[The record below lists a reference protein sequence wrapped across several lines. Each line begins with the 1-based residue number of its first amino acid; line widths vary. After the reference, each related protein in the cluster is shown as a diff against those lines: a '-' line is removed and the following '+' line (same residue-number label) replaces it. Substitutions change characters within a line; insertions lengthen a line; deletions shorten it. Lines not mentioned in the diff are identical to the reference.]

1 MGPGL
6 IEIANV
12 VGEHCE
18 QMALAQDDDVIETL
32 PAYAA
37 EEALT
42 GGIHIWRAHGGL
54 DDPRSEGLGSEIE
67 FGAELAVPIADDELG
82 PDAERRSIAELLR
95 RPLLG
100 GSPCRRDVH
109 DFARPDIDDEKGED
123 WPKPDVVGLDEVAR
137 PDVPGVVFEER
148 CPPLTGRARLH
159 TPLEIFLDRALR
171 DTDAELEQFAT
182 DALRAPKAIF
192 AGHATDELDRVD
204 RNAGPRF
211 LMSRPPAPEHLKS
224 LPMPAQDRLGLH
236 QKHRFAPSAGDRA

>member
-1 MGPGL
+1 MRPGV

-18 QMALAQDDDVIETL
+18 QMALDQDDDVIETL

-67 FGAELAVPIADDELG
+67 FVAELAVPIADDELG
-82 PDAERRSIAELLR
+82 PDAEPRGIAELLR

-100 GSPCRRDVH
+100 GSPCRQDVH
-109 DFARPDIDDEKGED
+109 DFARSDVDDEKGED

-137 PDVPGVVFEER
+137 PNVPGVIFEEG
-148 CPPLTGRARLH
+148 CPTLSGRAR
-159 TPLEIFLDRALR
+159 PALGLR
-171 DTDAELEQFAT
+171 YFWIVRFAT
-182 DALRAPKAIF
+182 RIPSLNSSPRIRSAPHRRFSRAM
-192 AGHATDELDRVD
+192 R
-204 RNAGPRF
+204 R
-211 LMSRPPAPEHLKS
+211 MSSTVSIEMRACGWSCLVRHRQS
-224 LPMPAQDRLGLH
+224 L
-236 QKHRFAPSAGDRA
+236 